1 MDWKQR
7 QEQNQYSG
15 RHKSADRFKDDN
27 KTNMV
32 ATRQLLDSKKD
43 NNKANAVV
51 MSQLID
57 SKQRRQQNQYGGHK
71 SADGFKE
78 KKTTKPIR

>member
-1 MDWKQR
+1 
-7 QEQNQYSG
+7 
-15 RHKSADRFKDDN
+15 
-27 KTNMV
+27 MV

-71 SADGFKE
+71 SADKFKE